1 MRSIRSSGG
10 REYGRPGAAFLFTS
24 RNRGVDCV
32 LRQATG
38 GSESAL
44 IEFLLLPFEQNPT
57 NERNND
63 RDENCEG
70 DRSFQG
76 GLSEAEIN

>member
-1 MRSIRSSGG
+1 
-10 REYGRPGAAFLFTS
+10 
-24 RNRGVDCV
+24 VDCV

-70 DRSFQG
+70 DRSLQG
-76 GLSEAEIN
+76 RLSEAEIN